1 MRKQVLVAVLTA
13 GLLSGCAVR
22 TQFQGCVIRCPDMT
36 KDPDQIEAEGE
47 RATRIARVSV
57 AQATQWAPLAPLRL
71 YNVTDDAPVT
81 GSWFVVTATT
91 PTLLTSRSG
100 FSVAAGT
107 NTYRVEA
114 KKGTTWIAIWGAKTY
129 YQLAALAIAS
139 GLVAGVA
146 GGLIAQPAGNTGHPG
161 TVTIGDTS
169 AAALDVAGG
178 AEFGSGDV
186 ALIGTDGRLIGPL
199 SDTILT
205 DLSGANLT
213 GLNGS
218 RITTGTVAAGRI
230 ANLSAAKI
238 TSGTLARARLG
249 FGQNSAEGST
259 DTLIAMNDYSFYPNW
274 RGCSGSAATMKGRDV
289 TNPSGLTPTGYFF
302 LDLDGSCVGATTW
315 IAKWAYLSAS
325 DRPSVWVVVDATGE
339 IVALWEGEDPIS
351 ADDTV
356 SPLATDDPTHRAVN
370 MGVPSLAVITSLSD
384 VLTADQQTDL
394 LTRLDA
400 YVAVERGW
408 LDAVTTLA
416 DLATI
421 APRYEPS
428 GRQWAMRLLAE
439 VQGLAVAELYRT
451 ALRVDPLTDTWVVAP
466 Q

>member
-1 MRKQVLVAVLTA
+1 M
-13 GLLSGCAVR
+13 
-22 TQFQGCVIRCPDMT
+22 
-36 KDPDQIEAEGE
+36 
-47 RATRIARVSV
+47 
-57 AQATQWAPLAPLRL
+57 
-71 YNVTDDAPVT
+71 
-81 GSWFVVTATT
+81 
-91 PTLLTSRSG
+91 
-100 FSVAAGT
+100 
-107 NTYRVEA
+107 
-114 KKGTTWIAIWGAKTY
+114 
-129 YQLAALAIAS
+129 
-139 GLVAGVA
+139 
-146 GGLIAQPAGNTGHPG
+146 
-161 TVTIGDTS
+161 
-169 AAALDVAGG
+169 
-178 AEFGSGDV
+178 
-186 ALIGTDGRLIGPL
+186 
-199 SDTILT
+199 
-205 DLSGANLT
+205 
-213 GLNGS
+213 
-218 RITTGTVAAGRI
+218 
-230 ANLSAAKI
+230 
-238 TSGTLARARLG
+238 
-249 FGQNSAEGST
+249 
-259 DTLIAMNDYSFYPNW
+259 
-274 RGCSGSAATMKGRDV
+274 